1 MWIKELYPI
10 SSATM
15 EWIRSDDEDRA
26 SGLGACTLRRR
37 AWLGVKMPPPFSLVV
52 APVVLAM
59 IKKKHYTC
67 HLPTRTRAHPHTH
80 PTHVREWSQAAW
92 VRAPSSDGCVTSDG

>member
-15 EWIRSDDEDRA
+15 EWIRSEDEDEA

-37 AWLGVKMPPPFSLVV
+37 AWLGMKMPPPFSLVV

-59 IKKKHYTC
+59 IKKTLHMP
-67 HLPTRTRAHPHTH
+67 PTHTHACAPPHTPHTH
-80 PTHVREWSQAAW
+80 AGVEPGCLGPR
-92 VRAPSSDGCVTSDG
+92 PFSSDGCVTSDG